1 MRKKTTVAMLGVV
14 IVALCLFACSAPSS
28 DQDADEPIYL
38 HISDATSSV
47 ADATDGNSEL
57 RMDFTVTNVSKT
69 RSARMEDLPELALDD
84 MPIET
89 DYEFQDSSKRVLDP
103 GEIAYGHV
111 DYDYDE
117 KTEHEWRFDAT
128 EGTVVSGLERYVS
141 VVEAERDYEGKDAI
155 TMEEI
160 EKIDAEEQVAYEEYL
175 VEEAEEE
182 AERAAQGE

>member
-1 MRKKTTVAMLGVV
+1 MNKKTIVAMLSAVF
-14 IVALCLFACSAPSS
+14 VAFCMCACSGPSG
-28 DQDADEPIYL
+28 QDANEPICL
-38 HISDATSSV
+38 HISDAKSSV
-47 ADATDGNSEL
+47 TDATDGNSEL
-57 RMDFTVTNVSKT
+57 QMDFTVTNVSKT
-69 RSARMEDLPELALDD
+69 RSARMEDLPELALND

-89 DYEFQDSSKRVLDP
+89 DYEFQDSSKRQLDP

-117 KTEHEWRFDAT
+117 ATEHEWRFDAV

-141 VVEAERDYEGKDAI
+141 VIEAERDYEGKDPI

-160 EKIDAEEQVAYEEYL
+160 EKMDAEEQVAYEEYL

-182 AERAAQGE
+182 AERAAREE